1 MYIYGYYYN
10 QKASRI
16 DVRILTQDDR
26 TSELEIQPEEDEA
39 CDIFWTDSP
48 VETES
53 EVNDTF
59 DHLLMQQATIS
70 MNCRQWVRDFFCQS
84 CREAI
89 VNILVDGE
97 PVFYG
102 YIEPMAYSQP
112 YNEVYDEVELTCV
125 DCLSA
130 LQYSYYRNIGQYG
143 IDYATIREA
152 ADQRS
157 FLDIIL
163 EMMRPM
169 VETNDIEGTRTPH
182 LWYDGSKALDS
193 DGSHRYTLL
202 EDLSIDEL
210 LFLDED
216 EDSVWT
222 QQDVLKEILQYL
234 NLHLRQEGTD
244 FYLYDWQTAR
254 TGKSATWHDLLGNAT
269 EDITITPQ
277 TIDIRTEIAA
287 DCDTEIELAET
298 YNQLVLTDSVTEVET
313 VVESPLDSDSIKPLF
328 PGKQIYLREYTSW
341 GMGSRAYQGF
351 AELIGQDKTSYDAGN
366 MTDWFLWAKT
376 NTNWHFY
383 VYQYL
388 GGGDPV
394 REELDKVFALKTN
407 QHDVAAYFLKQ
418 GMGAAI
424 IATGKLDRGRDGA
437 DKVTTNVDLKDG
449 LVLSMNGL
457 LGPWTLGGPDQT
469 PSNDQISKSMPLAEY
484 AGNVAGGN
492 LSPADEDTIH
502 YIVVQGKVEL
512 VSNVG
517 TVSGSYKELKA
528 AVIPPS
534 QGGWGW
540 PGHKPTDTN
549 YVPRTVNSE
558 KYYALRWYGAED
570 WKDAPTDLPDP
581 YNSDNSYAVRPVMPT
596 VDSLVQTWQVD
607 ECIDLTSNQST
618 GRMPVLM
625 CMLVVGDKCV
635 VEKRPGED
643 LGTGV
648 PGTGK
653 GLPDDYVW
661 MDYKEREDCAS
672 NEEWAAQ
679 SFAVCVEPDSGQTIT
694 GKEMEIKKN
703 AEYQLGIT
711 AEGTAIPIHYSDKV
725 HGQVRFYILGP
736 YNLTWADNRVYYVLR
751 SVAGGTSDGKADRIL
766 PSLQSI
772 VVKDFKVE
780 IMSDNGRVGEV
791 DDDADIVYMSDTKET
806 YVNRK
811 DDIIF
816 KLTTALTADECAAM
830 GVNNAVKLS
839 SPYNTHTGDALIT
852 IYDRHT
858 GETAKPEQ
866 LYVDAYWREWHD
878 PKVTMTQNFDGM
890 EYAHFLNLYRHPAME
905 GRTFHAVGIDRNLT
919 EGTATMK
926 IKEI

>member
-1 MYIYGYYYN
+1 MYIHGEFLSKKNETVAVYIVTNG
-10 QKASRI
+10 
-16 DVRILTQDDR
+16 DR
-26 TSELEIQPEEDEA
+26 STEITIGDDEA
-39 CDIFWTDSP
+39 GDFFFAGDDAVKI
-48 VETES
+48 ES
-53 EVNDTF
+53 SVNDTF
-59 DHLLMQQATIS
+59 DHLLSSSATINLLS
-70 MNCRQWVRDFFCQS
+70 SYYERDFFCQS
-84 CREAI
+84 CREAV
-89 VNILVDGE
+89 VNILVDGK

-102 YIEPMAYSQP
+102 YVEPMAYSQP
-112 YNEVYDEVELTCV
+112 YNEVDDEVELTCV

-169 VETNDIEGTRTPH
+169 VETLDIEGARTPH

-193 DGSHRYTLL
+193 DESHRYTLL

-216 EDSVWT
+216 EGSVWT
-222 QQDVLKEILQYL
+222 QQDVLQEILQYL
-234 NLHLRQEGTD
+234 NLHLRQEGMD

-277 TIDIRTEIAA
+277 IIDIRTEIVA

-313 VVESPLDSDSIKPLF
+313 IVESPLDSNNIKPLF
-328 PGKQIYLREYTSW
+328 GNYQKYLREYTSY
-341 GMGSRAYQGF
+341 GTGSTAYF
-351 AELIGQDKTSYDAGN
+351 ALREALDTEQTSYDGMAIR
-366 MTDWFLWAKT
+366 DWFLWAKT
-376 NTNWHFY
+376 NTYWHFY
-383 VYQYL
+383 TYRYL
-388 GGGDPV
+388 GAGEAQ
-394 REELDKVFALKTN
+394 REELAKVFAQKVN
-407 QHDVAAYFLKQ
+407 QHDVTAWFLKQ
-418 GMGAAI
+418 GMGAALV
-424 IATGKLDRGRDGA
+424 ATGKVDCGNNGA
-437 DKVTTNVDLKDG
+437 NKITSNVDLKNG
-449 LVLSMNGL
+449 LVLSINGL
-457 LGPWTLGGPDQT
+457 LDPWVLGGPDQV
-469 PSNDQISKSMPLAEY
+469 PSNTQMYKSMPLAEY
-484 AGNVAGGN
+484 AGNAAGGN
-492 LSPADEDTIH
+492 LSPADESTTH
-502 YIVVQGKVEL
+502 YIVVEGKVEL
-512 VSNVG
+512 VSNPE
-517 TVSGSYKELKA
+517 VSGAYRTLKDNTWSKDA
-528 AVIPPS
+528 
-534 QGGWGW
+534 
-540 PGHKPTDTN
+540 
-549 YVPRTVNSE
+549 YPRTIMTDRRYVQ
-558 KYYALRWYGAED
+558 RWLGAETWQD
-570 WKDAPTDLPDP
+570 TPTDLPDP
-581 YNSDNSYAVRPVMPT
+581 YNSDTSYAVRPIMPSQS
-596 VDSLVQTWQVD
+596 DSRWQTWRVD
-607 ECIDLTSNQST
+607 ECIDLTSGEST

-653 GLPDDYVW
+653 GTPDDYVW

-672 NEEWAAQ
+672 DEEWAAQ
-679 SFAVCVEPDSGQTIT
+679 SFAVCVEPDSGQILT
-694 GKEMEIKKN
+694 GKEMTIRKN
-703 AEYQLGIT
+703 AEYSLGID
-711 AEGTAIPIHYSDKV
+711 AGGTVIPIHYSDKI

-736 YNLTWADNRVYYVLR
+736 QNLTWQDNRVYYMLR
-751 SVAGGTSDGKADRIL
+751 SIDGGTRDGLGNRLL

-772 VVKDFKVE
+772 WVKEFKVE
-780 IMSDNGRVGEV
+780 IVSDNGRIGAV

-811 DDIIF
+811 DDITF

-839 SPYNTHTGDALIT
+839 SPYNTHTGDALIN

-878 PKVTMTQNFDGM
+878 PKVTMTQSFDGI